1 MSLWERV
8 EAALQPLGVP
18 FAADQYLV
26 ESGDDLPDLYLV
38 FFLVSSPALQ
48 HAEDR
53 ETMRTNR
60 VQVSIYN
67 RSGLV
72 NLPDVDGAMT
82 AAGFQRGPRNRIPYN
97 PATRHFGLALE
108 FVEIEESES

>member
-1 MSLWERV
+1 MSVFERV
-8 EAALQPLGVP
+8 KTALQPLGVP
-18 FAADQYLV
+18 FATDQYLV
-26 ESGDDLPDLYLV
+26 ESGDELPDLFLV
-38 FFLVSSPALQ
+38 YSLVSSPPLQ
-48 HAEDR
+48 HAEDK

-67 RSGLV
+67 RNGLTS
-72 NLPDVDGAMT
+72 LPNVDGAMT
-82 AAGFQRGPRNRIPYN
+82 AAGFQRGPRTKVPYN